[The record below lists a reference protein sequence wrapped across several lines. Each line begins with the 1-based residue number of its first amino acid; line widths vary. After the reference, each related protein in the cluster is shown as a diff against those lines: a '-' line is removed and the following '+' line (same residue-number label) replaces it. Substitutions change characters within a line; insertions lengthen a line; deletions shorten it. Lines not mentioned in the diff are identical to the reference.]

1 MPIANMPSPAGVAD
15 RSADAARNAAHAA
28 RDYARIARAIEFI
41 AAHGLRQPSLDE
53 IAAAVNTSP
62 YHFQRLF
69 TRWSGISPKRFL
81 GYLTLDHAKR
91 ALAANA
97 SVLDAALDAG
107 LSGPSR
113 LHDLFVS
120 FEAVTPGEFKA
131 GGAGLTIRYGIH
143 DGPFGRFVVGTTE
156 RGICALE
163 FNEEATTATA
173 EACLGKRWPLA
184 RLERDQTGTT
194 ALAARLFSGA
204 KGLRL
209 WCQGSN
215 FQIKVWTAL
224 MRVPP
229 GGLVSY
235 RQLAAAIG
243 QPNASRAVG
252 NALAGNP
259 IAVLIPCHR
268 VIRGTGLFDDYK
280 WGAPRKRALIA
291 WEAACAAQAE
301 SGRAERAMGRL
312 SESRRG

>member
-1 MPIANMPSPAGVAD
+1 MPIVNMQSPAGGHNDSV
-15 RSADAARNAAHAA
+15 NAA

-41 AAHGLRQPSLDE
+41 AENAARQPSLDE
-53 IAAAVNTSP
+53 IAATVNTSP

-81 GYLTLDHAKR
+81 GYLTLDYAKR
-91 ALAANA
+91 ALAAHA

-120 FEAVTPGEFKA
+120 LEAVTPGEFKA
-131 GGAGLTIRYGIH
+131 RGDGLTIRYSIH
-143 DGPFGRFVVGTTE
+143 DGPFGRFIVGMTE
-156 RGICALE
+156 RGVCALE
-163 FNEEATTATA
+163 FDEAATVATA

-184 RLERDQTGTT
+184 HLAHDHAGTLEI
-194 ALAARLFSGA
+194 ASRLFSAGS
-204 KGLRL
+204 GLRL

-215 FQIKVWTAL
+215 FQVKVWTAL
-224 MRVPP
+224 LRVPP

-243 QPNASRAVG
+243 QPTASRAVG
-252 NALAGNP
+252 NALASNP

-280 WGAPRKRALIA
+280 WGAARKRVLIA
-291 WEAACAAQAE
+291 WEAARADE
-301 SGRAERAMGRL
+301 SGAGDERAVERL
-312 SESRRG
+312 SGNRRG

>member
-1 MPIANMPSPAGVAD
+1 MPIANIQSPAGGRKDLAI
-15 RSADAARNAAHAA
+15 AA
-28 RDYARIARAIEFI
+28 RDYARIARAIGFI
-41 AAHGLRQPSLDE
+41 AEHAVRQPSLDE
-53 IAAAVNTSP
+53 IAAAVHTSP

-120 FEAVTPGEFKA
+120 LEAVTPGEFKA
-131 GGAGLTIRYGIH
+131 RGAGLTIRYGIH
-143 DGPFGRFVVGTTE
+143 DGPFGRFVVGMTE
-156 RGICALE
+156 RGICALDFDE
-163 FNEEATTATA
+163 AATTATA
-173 EACLGKRWPLA
+173 EAFLGQRWALA
-184 RLERDQTGTT
+184 RLRRDQAGTAALTGT
-194 ALAARLFSGA
+194 LFSGGT
-204 KGLRL
+204 GLRL

-215 FQIKVWTAL
+215 FQIKVWSAL

-243 QPNASRAVG
+243 QPTASRAVG
-252 NALAGNP
+252 NALASNP

-280 WGAPRKRALIA
+280 WGALRKRALIA
-291 WEAACAAQAE
+291 WEAAQADRLKDEPVAQL
-301 SGRAERAMGRL
+301 SGDRL
-312 SESRRG
+312 SGNRRG

>member
-1 MPIANMPSPAGVAD
+1 MSIANVQSPAGGHKD
-15 RSADAARNAAHAA
+15 SATAA
-28 RDYARIARAIEFI
+28 RDYARIARAIAFI
-41 AAHGLRQPSLDE
+41 AENAARQPSLDE
-53 IAAAVNTSP
+53 IAAAVHTSP

-91 ALAANA
+91 ALAANV
-97 SVLDAALDAG
+97 SVLDAALDTG

-113 LHDLFVS
+113 LHDLFVAL
-120 FEAVTPGEFKA
+120 EAVTPGEFKA
-131 GGAGLTIRYGIH
+131 RGVGLTIRYGIH
-143 DGPFGRFVVGTTE
+143 DGPFGRFVVGMTE

-163 FNEEATTATA
+163 FGDSATTLTA
-173 EACLGKRWPLA
+173 QACLAQRWPLA
-184 RLERDQTGTT
+184 RLRRDQACT
-194 ALAARLFSGA
+194 AAVADTLFSGGA
-204 KGLRL
+204 GLRL

-235 RQLAAAIG
+235 RQLATATG
-243 QPNASRAVG
+243 QPTASRAVG
-252 NALAGNP
+252 NALARNP

-291 WEAACAAQAE
+291 WEAAQDERVKDEPVAQL
-301 SGRAERAMGRL
+301 SG
-312 SESRRG
+312 SRRG